1 MKIKK
6 SYVIFTFLIIFL
18 TLLALSGT
26 IMSQVKEPNF
36 NVMQAHENIEIRQYP
51 PVIAAQVWVN
61 GERKA
66 AISAG
71 FRILAEQH

>member
-1 MKIKK
+1 
-6 SYVIFTFLIIFL
+6 
-18 TLLALSGT
+18 
-26 IMSQVKEPNF
+26 MSQVKEPNF